1 MNKTLFQI
9 LAPEQHAN
17 ETLETIKNTLPT
29 GDELFNA
36 LKGKSE
42 DHGRYFLRVI
52 QKKLE
57 GVIND

>member
-1 MNKTLFQI
+1 MNKTLFDL
-9 LAPEQHAN
+9 LAPEKHAH
-17 ETLETIKNTLPT
+17 EVLASIKNTLPT

-42 DHGRYFLRVI
+42 EQGRYFLRVI

-57 GVIND
+57 GSIND

>member
-1 MNKTLFQI
+1 MKKSLFQL

-17 ETLETIKNTLPT
+17 EVLATIKNTLPT

-42 DHGRYFLRVI
+42 DPCRYFLRVI

-57 GVIND
+57 GAIND

>member
-1 MNKTLFQI
+1 MSKSLFHL

-17 ETLETIKNTLPT
+17 EVLAAIENTLPT

-36 LKGKSE
+36 LKGRSE
-42 DHGRYFLRVI
+42 DYGRYFLRMI

-57 GVIND
+57 GLKNE

>member
-1 MNKTLFQI
+1 MNKTLFDL
-9 LAPEQHAN
+9 LAPEHHAN
-17 ETLETIKNTLPT
+17 EVLATIKNTLPT

-36 LKGKSE
+36 LRGTTE

-57 GVIND
+57 GLKNE